1 MMKKNKKISN
11 KVFWFFNLK
20 KNFSLKMKKSFN
32 FLKNDT
38 YLKPRDWIFRRRS
51 YGRGKIFKSKIIWSK
66 QTNFFQ
72 KKKNNKYVGGIKRK
86 FAPMRI
92 IIKREVEK
100 IIFSF
105 KEKNL
110 ISDDI
115 KFFGAHAIRIVC
127 NKDNL
132 GYPVPEGYHHDGFD
146 FVSVIAVNRSN
157 ILGGKSYLKSAFTK
171 KIVLAKSLKNNQALF
186 FNDKKLLHY
195 ATPIKL
201 TKGKL
206 GFRDMIVLTFS
217 K

>member
-1 MMKKNKKISN
+1 MKKNKIINK
-11 KVFWFFNLK
+11 KVFFSFNLK
-20 KNFSLKMKKSFN
+20 KKFSSQMKKSFN
-32 FLKNDT
+32 FLKDDT
-38 YLKPRDWIFRRRS
+38 YLKSRDWIFRKRS
-51 YGRGKIFKSKIIWSK
+51 YGRGKIIKSKIIWSK

-86 FAPMRI
+86 FAAMKPVIKKEVEI
-92 IIKREVEK
+92 IILNL
-100 IIFSF
+100 

-110 ISDDI
+110 IGKDI
-115 KFFGAHAIRIVC
+115 KFFGAHAIRIIC
-127 NKDNL
+127 DKNNL

-146 FVSVIAVNRSN
+146 FVSIIAVNRSN
-157 ILGGKSYLKSAFTK
+157 ILGGKSYLKNATSK
-171 KIVLAKSLKNNQALF
+171 KIVFTKSLKNNQALF

-201 TKGKL
+201 TKGRL